1 MLNDT
6 LEAVFAKDTDPGV
19 LDASEQFAQWTVPT
33 IFTRDIYTGDGKR
46 IQLSRDYQSTGAL
59 LINSAAT
66 KIVDAL
72 FPQGNPFFRF
82 SKSQE
87 LESFISS
94 LGNTGATA
102 NSTLSEVEKTASAK
116 VFERDGYASK
126 LRAVKLLLV
135 TGNVL
140 EYIDE
145 RTGKSHIYTV
155 RDFTVRR
162 DGSGN
167 VLRIIIKERACVQDL
182 PQDFQAEYYRD
193 RDPYSDVDI
202 YTGICRQIKRVDGGE
217 EIVSYKVWQEVKG
230 KPMGEPSTYPELEL
244 PFNVVVWNLVNGE
257 HYGRGLVEDYA
268 GDFARLSVLSEALTN
283 YEIESAR
290 LVNLV
295 DSGSGL
301 DVDEFEQ
308 AETGRAVQCGGGG
321 SNGNARAPVTA
332 YEGGSAQKIQWLSAD
347 IANLEQK
354 LARAFLYTGNTRQGE
369 RVTAYEIRQNAK
381 EAESAMGGGFS
392 VLSDTWLRKLAYLYT
407 AVSYPKFR
415 LYLQSGIVDI
425 NVLVGT
431 AALAKSA
438 EADKLL
444 EATQAMQLAIPVLEQ
459 ITPRLNKDALVDWYF
474 DAYGIVSEPF
484 MYTEDQLEAKQ
495 EQEQRVAGANM
506 QSAQD
511 QLQAADPQVA
521 AQQLGLLPS

>member
-1 MLNDT
+1 MLHDT

-46 IQLSRDYQSTGAL
+46 TQLSRDYQSTGAL

-82 SKSQE
+82 SKSE
-87 LESFISS
+87 TLESFISS
-94 LGNTGATA
+94 LGNTGAGA
-102 NSTLSEVEKTASAK
+102 ASTLSEVERTASMK

-135 TGNVL
+135 TGNAL

-167 VLRIIIKERACVQDL
+167 VLRIIVKERACVQDL
-182 PQDFQAEYYRD
+182 PPGFQSEYYRE

-202 YTGICRQIKRVDGGE
+202 YTGICRQIKHTEAGE
-217 EIVSYKVWQEVKG
+217 DIISYKVWQEVKG
-230 KPMGEPSTYPELEL
+230 KKLGEPSTYPELEL
-244 PFNVVVWNLVNGE
+244 PFNVIVWNLVNGE

-268 GDFARLSVLSEALTN
+268 GDFARLSVLSESLTN
-283 YEIESAR
+283 YEVETAR
-290 LVNLV
+290 LINLV
-295 DSGSGL
+295 DSASGL
-301 DVDEFEQ
+301 DIDEFEK
-308 AETGRAVQCGGGG
+308 AETGQAVQCGGGG
-321 SNGNARAPVTA
+321 SNGNSRAPVTA
-332 YEGGSAQKIQWLSAD
+332 YEGGSAQKIQWLSSD

-354 LARAFLYTGNTRQGE
+354 LARAFLYSGNTRQGE

-415 LYLQSGIVDI
+415 LYLQAGLVDI

-444 EATQAMQLAIPVLEQ
+444 EATQAMQLAIPVLAQ
-459 ITPRLNKDALVDWYF
+459 ITPRLNADALVDWYF

-484 MYTEDQLEAKQ
+484 MLTAEQLQAKQ
-495 EQEQRVAGANM
+495 EQQQTTAGANM
-506 QSAQD
+506 QEAQD
-511 QLQAADPQVA
+511 QLQAADPTIA
-521 AQQLGLLPS
+521 GQQLGLLP